1 MSASTKPFRIRRLLS
16 LPFLLAAL
24 VLELLPWG
32 AVLIFAPAP
41 DVRSRATFSYFD
53 LTPYGY
59 ANFGPFLTAV
69 GTCALLLLAVIFC
82 LRGKPALLKAAT
94 ILSGVLVVTSLMPLL
109 SGLERFSLVGALIT
123 LALAAEL
130 ACLLVIRHREA
141 AGAAEAQTDA
151 AVPPPAE

>member
-69 GTCALLLLAVIFC
+69 GTCVLLLLAVIFC

-94 ILSGVLVVTSLMPLL
+94 ILSGVLVATSLMPLL
-109 SGLERFSLVGALIT
+109 LGPYYFTLMGALIS
-123 LALAAEL
+123 ASFAAEL
-130 ACLLVIRHREA
+130 ACLLVIRRWET

-151 AVPPPAE
+151 APPPAE